1 MGLFSKKSFAD
12 LQAEA
17 DRGLLRRSLGP
28 WNLTAL
34 GIGSIIGTGIFVLT
48 GTAASQNAGPALV
61 LSMIIS
67 AVGCAFSGLCY
78 AEFAAMVPVAGSA
91 YTYAYATMGEF
102 IAWIIGWDLILEYA
116 LSASTVA
123 VGWSGYFVSLARDVG
138 IVIPAS
144 LAGPPGAFNLPAA
157 LIVLF
162 VSALL
167 VIGIKQ
173 SADTNTL
180 LVAVKSIVLIVFVV
194 AGVSFI
200 KRANLTPF
208 IPPNTGAFGN
218 FGWSGV
224 LRGAGVMF
232 FAYIGFDAVS
242 TAAQEAS
249 NPARDMPIGILGSL
263 AICTVIYILVATV
276 LLGIVPYQQLNVA
289 DPLAVGIDATGLTW
303 LSPVIKVAALFGLF
317 STMLVLLLAQTRI
330 FYSMSRDGL
339 LPPLFAVVHPRFRTP
354 HLSTLM
360 TGIIIALAAG
370 LTPIGV
376 LGQLVSI
383 GTLFAFIL
391 VSIGVIILRKTA
403 PDVPR
408 PFRTPWVPA
417 VPIIGAAICLAQ
429 MVGLPLATWERL
441 IIWLAIG
448 LVVYFS
454 YSRRSSLLNPAR
466 MRERRTVRSAR
477 SEARPDSAASGLP
490 MRPADSRPTSPG
502 SG

>member
-1 MGLFSKKSFAD
+1 MSLFSKKSFTD

-61 LSMIIS
+61 LSMVIS

-78 AEFAAMVPVAGSA
+78 AEFSAMVPVAGSA

-116 LSASTVA
+116 LSVATVA
-123 VGWSGYFVSLARDVG
+123 VGWSGYFVSLARDIG
-138 IVIPAS
+138 IVIPPA
-144 LAGPPGAFNLPAA
+144 LAAPPPEGVFNLPGA
-157 LIVLF
+157 LIVL
-162 VSALL
+162 VVAALL

-180 LVAVKSIVLIVFVV
+180 LVAIKSLVLVVFVV
-194 AGVSFI
+194 AGASYV
-200 KRANLTPF
+200 KRANLTPLV
-208 IPPNTGAFGN
+208 PPNLGPFGQ

-242 TAAQEAS
+242 TAAQEAR
-249 NPARDMPIGILGSL
+249 NPSRDMPIGILGSL
-263 AICTVIYILVATV
+263 AICTVIYMLVAIV
-276 LLGIVPYQQLNVA
+276 LVGIVPYRQLNVA
-289 DPLAVGIDATGLTW
+289 DPLAVGIDATGITW

-317 STMLVLLLAQTRI
+317 STMLVQLLGQTRI

-339 LPPLFAVVHPRFRTP
+339 LPRVFAAVHPRFRTP
-354 HLSTLM
+354 HVSTVL
-360 TGIIIALAAG
+360 TGAIIAMLAG
-370 LTPIGV
+370 LTPIAV

-383 GTLFAFIL
+383 GTLLAFVL
-391 VSIGVIILRKTA
+391 VSIGVVILRSTA

-408 PFRTPWVPA
+408 PFRTPWVPF
-417 VPIIGAAICLAQ
+417 VPIAGAVICLAQ
-429 MVGLPLATWERL
+429 MVGLPVATWERL
-441 IIWLAIG
+441 LIWLAIG

-454 YSRRSSLLNPAR
+454 YSWRASLLSSGGMAGDGIQS
-466 MRERRTVRSAR
+466 SAVDGIR
-477 SEARPDSAASGLP
+477 
-490 MRPADSRPTSPG
+490 
-502 SG
+502 

>member
-1 MGLFSKKSFAD
+1 MMGLFTKKSIGD

-61 LSMIIS
+61 FSMILS
-67 AVGCAFSGLCY
+67 AVGCAFAGLCY

-91 YTYAYATMGEF
+91 YTYAYATVGEIF
-102 IAWIIGWDLILEYA
+102 AWIIGWDLILEYA
-116 LSASTVA
+116 LSTATVA
-123 VGWSGYFVSLARDVG
+123 VGWSGYFVSLMHDLALHVPPS
-138 IVIPAS
+138 I
-144 LAGPPGAFNLPAA
+144 AGPPGTFNLPAFA
-157 LIVLF
+157 IVLL
-162 VSALL
+162 VASLL

-180 LVAVKSIVLIVFVV
+180 LVAVKSIVLVVFVV
-194 AGVSFI
+194 AGAAYI
-200 KRANLTPF
+200 NRANLTPF
-208 IPPNTGAFGN
+208 IPPNTGQFGH

-242 TAAQEAS
+242 TAAQEAK
-249 NPARDMPIGILGSL
+249 NPSRDMPIGILASL
-263 AICTVIYILVATV
+263 AICTVIYILVAIV

-289 DPLAVGIDATGLTW
+289 DPLAVGIDATGLRW

-317 STMLVLLLAQTRI
+317 STMLVNLLAQTRI

-339 LPPLFAVVHPRFRTP
+339 LPPIFSAVHPRFRTP
-354 HLSTLM
+354 HISTMM
-360 TGIIIALAAG
+360 TGAIIALAAG

-376 LGQLVSI
+376 LSQLVSI
-383 GTLFAFIL
+383 GTLLAFVL
-391 VSIGVIILRKTA
+391 VCIGVIILRRTA
-403 PDVPR
+403 PDIHR
-408 PFRTPWVPA
+408 PFRTPA
-417 VPIIGAAICLAQ
+417 VPLVPILGATICLAQ

-441 IIWLAIG
+441 VIWLAIG
-448 LVVYFS
+448 LAAYFA
-454 YSRRSSLLNPAR
+454 YGRSHALAGGVIRSGDAKISL
-466 MRERRTVRSAR
+466 S
-477 SEARPDSAASGLP
+477 S
-490 MRPADSRPTSPG
+490 
-502 SG
+502 

>member
-17 DRGLLRRSLGP
+17 DGGQLRRSLGP

-67 AVGCAFSGLCY
+67 AAGCAFSGLCY
-78 AEFAAMVPVAGSA
+78 AEFSAMVPVAGSA
-91 YTYAYATMGEF
+91 YTYAYATLGELV
-102 IAWIIGWDLILEYA
+102 AWIIGWDLILEYA
-116 LSASTVA
+116 LSVATVA
-123 VGWSGYFVSLARDVG
+123 VGWSGYCVSFARDLGLVIPPSLA
-138 IVIPAS
+138 S
-144 LAGPPGAFNLPAA
+144 PPPDGFFNLPAA
-157 LIVLF
+157 VIVL
-162 VSALL
+162 VVAGLL
-167 VIGIKQ
+167 VVGIKQ

-180 LVAVKSIVLIVFVV
+180 LVAIKSVVLVVFVV
-194 AGVSFI
+194 AGASYV

-208 IPPNTGAFGN
+208 IPPNLGPFGQ

-242 TAAQEAS
+242 TAAQEAR

-263 AICTVIYILVATV
+263 AICTIIYIFVAFV
-276 LLGIVPYQQLNVA
+276 LIGIVPYQQLNVA
-289 DPLAVGIDATGLTW
+289 DPLAVGIDATGITW

-317 STMLVLLLAQTRI
+317 STMLVQLLGQTRI

-339 LPPLFAVVHPRFRTP
+339 LPRIFAVVHPRFRTP
-354 HLSTLM
+354 HLSTVL
-360 TGIIIALAAG
+360 TGVIIAVMAG
-370 LTPIGV
+370 LTPIAV

-383 GTLFAFIL
+383 GTLLAFVL
-391 VSIGVIILRKTA
+391 VSMGVIILRKTA
-403 PDVPR
+403 PDATR
-408 PFRTPWVPA
+408 PFRTPWVPG
-417 VPIIGAAICLAQ
+417 VPILGALICLAQ
-429 MVGLPLATWERL
+429 MVGLPLATWIRL
-441 IIWLAIG
+441 LVWLAIG

-454 YSRRSSLLNPAR
+454 YSRRASLL
-466 MRERRTVRSAR
+466 S
-477 SEARPDSAASGLP
+477 
-490 MRPADSRPTSPG
+490 SRH
-502 SG
+502 

>member
-1 MGLFSKKSFAD
+1 MSLFSKKSFTD

-78 AEFAAMVPVAGSA
+78 AEFSAMVPVAGSA

-116 LSASTVA
+116 LSVATVA

-138 IVIPAS
+138 IVIPPA
-144 LAGPPGAFNLPAA
+144 LATPPPEGLFNLPAA
-157 LIVLF
+157 VIVL
-162 VSALL
+162 VVAALL

-180 LVAVKSIVLIVFVV
+180 LVAIKTLVLVLFVV
-194 AGVSFI
+194 AGASYV

-208 IPPNTGAFGN
+208 VPPNLGPFGQ

-242 TAAQEAS
+242 TAAQEAR
-249 NPARDMPIGILGSL
+249 NPSRDMPIGILGSL
-263 AICTVIYILVATV
+263 AICTVIYMLVAVV
-276 LLGIVPYQQLNVA
+276 LVGIVPYRQLNVA
-289 DPLAVGIDATGLTW
+289 DPLAVGIDATGITW

-317 STMLVLLLAQTRI
+317 STMLVQLLGQTRI

-339 LPPLFAVVHPRFRTP
+339 LPRVFAAVHPRFRTP
-354 HLSTLM
+354 HVSTVL
-360 TGIIIALAAG
+360 TGLIIAMLAG

-383 GTLFAFIL
+383 GTLLAFVL
-391 VSIGVIILRKTA
+391 VSIGVVILRSTA

-408 PFRTPWVPA
+408 PFRTPWVPF
-417 VPIIGAAICLAQ
+417 VPIAGAVICLAQ
-429 MVGLPLATWERL
+429 MVGLPVATWERL
-441 IIWLAIG
+441 LIWLAIG

-454 YSRRSSLLNPAR
+454 YSWRASLL
-466 MRERRTVRSAR
+466 
-477 SEARPDSAASGLP
+477 ASG
-490 MRPADSRPTSPG
+490 RVAGQGIQSSAVDGIR
-502 SG
+502 